1 MGRYGIGASPGAKSV
16 LAGATGNQPPVY
28 PSNGSGPPGI
38 LGAATPGISAAQGEI
53 SDLMA
58 GRITLALVEI
68 AFVGLIGFYLWTRSS
83 QGG

>member
-1 MGRYGIGASPGAKSV
+1 MTRYGIGASVVGKAKV
-16 LAGATGNQPPVY
+16 AAGNAPPVY

-38 LGAATPGISAAQGEI
+38 LGAATVSVGSAQHEL
-53 SDLMA
+53 SDLTT

-68 AFVGLIGFYLWTRSS
+68 AFVGLIGFYLWTRTT

>member
-1 MGRYGIGASPGAKSV
+1 MARYGIGAAPGAKTV
-16 LAGATGNQPPVY
+16 LVTGNPPPVY

-38 LGAATPGISAAQGEI
+38 LGGAVATGAGTARHEI
-53 SDLMA
+53 SDLAA